1 MGFDIT
7 GLGSVFD
14 FGGKI
19 IDKFWPNKADADRA
33 KLELLKMQ
41 QDGEFRELE
50 AILEIAKQQ
59 TSVNTAEAQ
68 SGSNFRGGWRP
79 FIGWVCGTGL
89 AYATIVRPIA
99 IGVTRIW
106 FPDFELPEAGTEALM
121 TLLFGM
127 LGLGGMRTLERV
139 KK

>member
-7 GLGSVFD
+7 GIGSIFD
-14 FGGKI
+14 FGGKL

-50 AILEIAKQQ
+50 AVLEIAKQQ
-59 TSVNTAEAQ
+59 TVVNTAEAQ

-79 FIGWVCGTGL
+79 FIGWVCGAGL
-89 AYATIVRPIA
+89 LYSFLVRPIA
-99 IGVTRIW
+99 TGIVQFWHPGFVMPETGSA
-106 FPDFELPEAGTEALM
+106 ELF
-121 TLLFGM
+121 TLLGGM
-127 LGLGGMRTLERV
+127 LGLAGLRSYEKPR
-139 KK
+139 K

>member
-1 MGFDIT
+1 MDIT
-7 GLGSVFD
+7 GIGSIFD
-14 FGGKI
+14 FGGKL

-50 AILEIAKQQ
+50 AVLEVAKQQ
-59 TSVNTAEAQ
+59 TAVNTAEAN
-68 SGSNFRGGWRP
+68 SGSNYRGGWRP
-79 FIGWVCGTGL
+79 FIGWVCGMGL
-89 AYATIVRPIA
+89 AYSVLIRPLTIGIVKLWHPE
-99 IGVTRIW
+99 
-106 FPDFELPEAGTEALM
+106 FELPAAGGEELF

-127 LGLGGMRTLERV
+127 LGLGGLRTFEKV

>member
-1 MGFDIT
+1 MDIT
-7 GLGSVFD
+7 GIGSIFD
-14 FGGKI
+14 FGGKL
-19 IDKFWPNKADADRA
+19 IDKIWSNKDEADKA
-33 KLELLKMQ
+33 KLRLFEMQ
-41 QDGEFRELE
+41 QAGEFKELD
-50 AILEIAKQQ
+50 AALEIAKQQ
-59 TSVNTAEAQ
+59 TAVNTAEAQ

-106 FPDFELPEAGTEALM
+106 YPDFELPEAGTEALM

-127 LGLGGMRTLERV
+127 LGLGGMRTLEKV
-139 KK
+139 KR